1 MPTGVRIGRKVVHH
15 LQDLPMAR
23 LPMPRLRVAS
33 LAGLSLLL
41 ALAVHLGCSSVR
53 QPAAA
58 PQVIESGRA
67 SWYGPKFHGRRTA
80 NGERYDMHQL
90 TAAHPTLPFGTLLEV
105 RNLDNGRVC
114 LVRVNDRGPF
124 AKGRILDV
132 SFAAAKE
139 LGMVGPGTA
148 RVELA
153 MLPDAGSERT
163 LVFASAAGGAGGG
176 AWVGY
181 AEGAEA
187 EGEFTV
193 QVGAFSEAGRAATLR
208 DLLESRFPEAEVRS
222 DGSWHRVQVGRF
234 EERGAAEELRGELE
248 RLGWA
253 ALVVVIR

>member
-1 MPTGVRIGRKVVHH
+1 
-15 LQDLPMAR
+15 
-23 LPMPRLRVAS
+23 MPRLRVAS

-41 ALAVHLGCSSVR
+41 TLAVHLGCSSVR

-58 PQVIESGRA
+58 PPEVIESGRA
-67 SWYGPKFHGRRTA
+67 SWYGPKFHGRLTA

-90 TAAHPTLPFGTLLEV
+90 TAAHPKLPFGTLLEV

-114 LVRVNDRGPF
+114 LVRINDRGPF

-163 LVFASAAGGAGGG
+163 LVFASAGSGGG
-176 AWVGY
+176 GGPGPGLVSR
-181 AEGAEA
+181 A
-187 EGEFTV
+187 EGEGELTV
-193 QVGAFSEAGRAATLR
+193 QVGAFSEEGRAATLR
-208 DLLESRFPEAEVRS
+208 DLLQSRFPEAEVRS

-234 EERGAAEELRGELE
+234 EERGAAEALRGELE